1 MIVLKMASVG
11 KLNPKTTVF
20 VLVDVQDAF
29 EPVIY
34 QFDKVVENSNK
45 LLKGAEILGVKVIAT
60 EQYPQ
65 GLGKTVKEIYLPE
78 GVEPIP
84 KVCFS
89 CLGSKEFM
97 TQLEKTKAKS
107 VVLFGIEAHI
117 CLLKTALDALDKGFE
132 VHMVEDAISSRTKEN
147 NRIGLERMRQAGAF
161 IASTEMVLFQL
172 MHEAGSDK
180 FKEISK
186 LVK

>member
-1 MIVLKMASVG
+1 MASVG
-11 KLNPKTTVF
+11 KLNLETTVF

-29 EPVIY
+29 KPVIY
-34 QFDKVVENSNK
+34 EFDRVVENSNK

-60 EQYPQ
+60 EQYPK
-65 GLGKTVKEIYLPE
+65 GLGKTVKEIYLPK

-89 CLGSKEFM
+89 CLGSSEFM
-97 TQLEKTKAKS
+97 ARLEKTKAKS

-117 CLLKTALDALDKGFE
+117 CLLKTALDALEKGFE
-132 VHMVEDAISSRTKEN
+132 VHVVEDAISSRTKKN
-147 NRIGLERMRQAGAF
+147 NKIGLERMKQAGAF

-172 MHEAGSDK
+172 MEKAGSEE

>member
-1 MIVLKMASVG
+1 MASVG
-11 KLNPKTTVF
+11 KLNPETTVF

-29 EPVIY
+29 KPVIY
-34 QFDKVVENSNK
+34 EFNRVVENSNK
-45 LLKGAEILGVKVIAT
+45 LLKAADILGVKVIAT

-65 GLGKTVKEIYLPE
+65 GLGRTVKEIYLPK

-89 CLGSKEFM
+89 CLGSSEFM
-97 TQLEKTKAKS
+97 ARLEKTKAKS
-107 VVLFGIEAHI
+107 IVLFGIESHI
-117 CLLKTALDALDKGFE
+117 CILKTALDALEKGLE
-132 VHMVEDAISSRTKEN
+132 VHVVEDAVSSRTKES

-161 IASTEMVLFQL
+161 IVSAEMVLFQL
-172 MHEAGSDK
+172 MGEAGSEE

>member
-1 MIVLKMASVG
+1 MASVG
-11 KLNPKTTVF
+11 KLNLETTVF

-29 EPVIY
+29 KPVIY
-34 QFDKVVENSNK
+34 EFDRVVENSNK

-60 EQYPQ
+60 EQYPK
-65 GLGKTVKEIYLPE
+65 GLGKTVKAIYLPK

-89 CLGSKEFM
+89 CLGSSEFM
-97 TQLEKTKAKS
+97 ARLEKTKAKS

-117 CLLKTALDALDKGFE
+117 CLLKTALDALEKGFE
-132 VHMVEDAISSRTKEN
+132 VHVVEDAISSRTKKN
-147 NRIGLERMRQAGAF
+147 NKIGLERMKQAGAF

-172 MHEAGSDK
+172 MEKAGSEE